1 MSQFKRSIGK
11 WSLVLLTINS
21 VIGAGIFGLPSK
33 VFALSG
39 VYSLLAFGVCAIVVM
54 VFILCFAEVSS
65 RFDKTGGPYT
75 YAYTALGPFPGFLT
89 GWLLLLGRIFNYA
102 ALVNLLVIYLSFL
115 WPVFSG
121 QWMRII
127 CILFLT
133 GFFTVINHIGVK
145 DSTRVNNILTIA
157 KLLPLAAFII
167 FGLFN
172 IQPSTLRGA
181 GEFEFS
187 SFTTSV
193 LLLVFAF
200 GGFESVLI
208 NTGEIQN
215 PRKNLPF
222 ALIAAFIVI
231 TLFYCLIQWVAI
243 GTLPGLA
250 SSQKPLADAADLF
263 MGGWGGILIAV
274 GAVVSITGTLN
285 AILLGGSRLPFAF
298 SKEDQF
304 PKLFSFIHPV
314 RYTPTWSL
322 FLFSIITTAVS
333 IAWSFISALTIGS
346 IIRVMIYLMVSISL
360 IRLRKLKPGE
370 TEFFKARYGYFLAVA
385 SIGFAV
391 WLLLSIKEKELLD
404 VGIACATGI
413 TLYVL
418 FKLFKIKGKK
428 RYPINLP
435 GR

>member
-1 MSQFKRSIGK
+1 MSQFKRSIGQ
-11 WSLVLLTINS
+11 WSLVLLIINS
-21 VIGAGIFGLPSK
+21 VIGAGIFGLPSR
-33 VFALSG
+33 VFAISG

-75 YAYTALGPFPGFLT
+75 YAYAALGRFPGFLT

-102 ALVNLLVIYLSFL
+102 ALINLLVIYLSFFS
-115 WPVFSG
+115 PVFTG
-121 QWMRII
+121 QWTRIL

-133 GFFTVINHIGVK
+133 GFFTLLNHIGVK
-145 DSTRVNNILTIA
+145 DTTRVNNILTIA
-157 KLLPLAAFII
+157 KLLPLTTFII
-167 FGLFN
+167 VGLFN
-172 IQPSTLRGA
+172 IQPGSLTA
-181 GEFEFS
+181 TNEFEFS

-208 NTGEIQN
+208 NTGEVQN

-222 ALIAAFIVI
+222 ALITAFIFI
-231 TLFYCLIQWVAI
+231 TIFYCLIQWVAI

-250 SSQKPLADAADLF
+250 DSQKPLADAAHLF
-263 MGGWGGILIAV
+263 MGSGGGMLIAI

-285 AILLGGSRLPFAF
+285 AIVLGGSRLPFAF
-298 SKEDQF
+298 SKENQF

-314 RYTPTWSL
+314 RFTPTWSL
-322 FLFSIITTAVS
+322 LLFIIITTVVS
-333 IAWSFISALTIGS
+333 VAWTFISALTVGS
-346 IIRVMIYLMVSISL
+346 IIRVMIYLMVSISM
-360 IRLRKLKPGE
+360 IRLRQLSPGG

-391 WLLLSIKEKELLD
+391 WLLLSIKGKELRD
-404 VGIACATGI
+404 VGIAAATGI
-413 TLYVL
+413 ALYVL
-418 FKLFKIKGKK
+418 FGLIKKNDKK
-428 RYPINLP
+428 GSSP
-435 GR
+435 